1 MSSAVSMVQATK
13 RPERLWDQPIYLMVA
28 WVLLLVLSAFPVAAS
43 VADLVGIGKTG
54 LPADHGA
61 AFASV
66 AGATWI
72 AAKAA
77 SPGVASYVTLLEYGY
92 AIHELVFG
100 LLFLVIVAI
109 PVRRGATW
117 AWWACWA
124 VLIADIGYSLTFGR
138 YDPTL
143 LRQSLIADISLPI
156 LLLVQVR
163 RFFATGT
170 QNGRL

>member
-1 MSSAVSMVQATK
+1 MGMAEASRRSG
-13 RPERLWDQPIYLMVA
+13 RLWDQPIYLRVA

-43 VADLVGIGKTG
+43 MADLVGIGNTG

-66 AGATWI
+66 AGATWTT
-72 AAKAA
+72 ALAA
-77 SPGVASYVTLLEYGY
+77 SPGVASYITLLEYGY

-100 LLFLVIVAI
+100 LLFLVIVAV
-109 PVRRGATW
+109 PVRRGAAW
-117 AWWACWA
+117 AWWACWT
-124 VLIADIGYSLTFGR
+124 VLIADIGYPLTFGR

-156 LLLVQVR
+156 VLLVQVR
-163 RFFATGT
+163 RFFAAGS
-170 QNGRL
+170 QDG

>member
-1 MSSAVSMVQATK
+1 MQASR
-13 RPERLWDQPIYLMVA
+13 RPGRLRAQPIYLRVA
-28 WVLLLVLSAFPVAAS
+28 WVLLLVLSAFPAAAS
-43 VADLVGIGKTG
+43 VADLVAIGKTG
-54 LPADHGA
+54 LPADLGA

-72 AAKAA
+72 ATKAT

-100 LLFLVIVAI
+100 LLFFVIVAI

-117 AWWACWA
+117 AWWACWI

-143 LRQSLIADISLPI
+143 LRQQPD
-156 LLLVQVR
+156 R
-163 RFFATGT
+163 RHLGAHFATEAS
-170 QNGRL
+170 REILR

>member
-1 MSSAVSMVQATK
+1 MGMAEASGRS
-13 RPERLWDQPIYLMVA
+13 RRLWDQPIYLRVA

-43 VADLVGIGKTG
+43 MADLVGIGKTG

-61 AFASV
+61 AFTSV
-66 AGATWI
+66 AGATWT

-77 SPGVASYVTLLEYGY
+77 SPGVASYITVLEYGY

-100 LLFLVIVAI
+100 LLFFVIVAV

-117 AWWACWA
+117 AWWACWT

-138 YDPTL
+138 YDPML

-163 RFFATGT
+163 RFFGAG
-170 QNGRL
+170 